1 MSNWEAA
8 RDAAQTTYDDAVNAF
23 KKDDA
28 ALFPVICDTPGTP
41 DVPAG
46 CLDIEVKTTLVAAD
60 VEDASQ
66 VDASRRMLSLAD
78 SSRRLATYETN
89 DLEMIDL
96 LQANSIYGPS
106 KIKICTGGDPI
117 TTYGGSELGIKG
129 YQMIYGTGAKEMAGP
144 AHGDVYSGCKDY
156 TFPSD
161 PIGVNFYYPTGTTD
175 LEGMRVLFENPN
187 KSSSI
192 KLAINGGVVEK
203 ENQDKIAVTFDPAD

>member
-1 MSNWEAA
+1 
-8 RDAAQTTYDDAVNAF
+8 
-23 KKDDA
+23 
-28 ALFPVICDTPGTP
+28 
-41 DVPAG
+41 
-46 CLDIEVKTTLVAAD
+46 
-60 VEDASQ
+60 
-66 VDASRRMLSLAD
+66 
-78 SSRRLATYETN
+78 
-89 DLEMIDL
+89 
-96 LQANSIYGPS
+96 
-106 KIKICTGGDPI
+106 
-117 TTYGGSELGIKG
+117 
-129 YQMIYGTGAKEMAGP
+129 MIYGTGAKEMAGP

>member
-1 MSNWEAA
+1 
-8 RDAAQTTYDDAVNAF
+8 
-23 KKDDA
+23 
-28 ALFPVICDTPGTP
+28 
-41 DVPAG
+41 
-46 CLDIEVKTTLVAAD
+46 
-60 VEDASQ
+60 
-66 VDASRRMLSLAD
+66 MLSLAD

-96 LQANSIYGPS
+96 LQANSVYGPS

-161 PIGVNFYYPTGTTD
+161 PVGVNFYYPTGTTD
-175 LEGMRVLFENPN
+175 LEGMRVLFDNPDT
-187 KSSSI
+187 SSSI

-203 ENQDKIAVTFDPAD
+203 ENQDKIAVTFDPADLTRQLFGFKTENDDAAKNKILSSRVLNYDAA